1 MTAAAGA
8 VIRKDLPLSAGMR
21 ILSSFQD
28 GGADALSQYAHC
40 VIPLLNA
47 LGWRGDHRHVAE
59 AVPHFTDNLDL
70 DGFRAV
76 MANLNY
82 ALKPVST
89 RLDRLARNMVPCLF
103 VPETGSV
110 RVIVDAGEDGV
121 LAFDAGTRTERLEQ
135 AQKLRGIA
143 YVAKPVEGKDKAAK
157 RDDRSWVLGIMRR
170 FNTVGAQALALTG
183 LFNLLS
189 MATPLFIMVV
199 YDSVIPSGSTRQLL
213 YFVAGIL
220 MALGLELWFRWL
232 RSRSLAYIGG
242 RIDHLV
248 GSAAFQ
254 QVLYLP
260 PMYTETAPIGGQ
272 MARLKEFESIREF
285 FTGPLAESLLDL
297 PFLVLF
303 LAVIGIV
310 GGPLVLVP
318 ICIGIL
324 FVLLHLVLAPV
335 LRRMVRQSNHI
346 RSDLQQFLVETLG
359 NVRTVKFLG
368 AEKLW
373 RDRYRRSSAEA
384 AIADFRYALMNH
396 VVQTAAQV
404 LMLAAGIALMALG
417 ALQVIDGDMSMGGL
431 IAVMAL
437 GWRAL
442 SPIQSG
448 FLALGRVEQIRS
460 AIRQID
466 NLMRVPIERVPGTVP
481 PRRTILGGITF
492 SFVSHRYNAESD
504 PVLFGVNFDIKPG
517 EVVALTGHNG
527 SGKSTAAKLAAGLYR
542 SQTGAVLIDGV
553 DIRQIDPID
562 LRQSIAFVPQVSHF
576 FYGTI
581 SQNMRLAV
589 PAATDGEIEAATIE
603 ARVHD
608 EILALPEAY
617 ATRLSEQTLSALP
630 SGFKQKLAL
639 ARAYVREAPILI
651 LDEPGQALD
660 EAGDQALMETIERLR
675 GTTTVI
681 IVTHRPSHM
690 RIADRLIV
698 MNAGKV
704 QFDGKPE
711 EFLDGP
717 GPGGP

>member
-1 MTAAAGA
+1 
-8 VIRKDLPLSAGMR
+8 
-21 ILSSFQD
+21 
-28 GGADALSQYAHC
+28 
-40 VIPLLNA
+40 
-47 LGWRGDHRHVAE
+47 
-59 AVPHFTDNLDL
+59 
-70 DGFRAV
+70 
-76 MANLNY
+76 
-82 ALKPVST
+82 
-89 RLDRLARNMVPCLF
+89 
-103 VPETGSV
+103 
-110 RVIVDAGEDGV
+110 
-121 LAFDAGTRTERLEQ
+121 
-135 AQKLRGIA
+135 
-143 YVAKPVEGKDKAAK
+143 
-157 RDDRSWVLGIMRR
+157 
-170 FNTVGAQALALTG
+170 
-183 LFNLLS
+183 
-189 MATPLFIMVV
+189 
-199 YDSVIPSGSTRQLL
+199 
-213 YFVAGIL
+213 
-220 MALGLELWFRWL
+220 
-232 RSRSLAYIGG
+232 
-242 RIDHLV
+242 
-248 GSAAFQ
+248 
-254 QVLYLP
+254 
-260 PMYTETAPIGGQ
+260 
-272 MARLKEFESIREF
+272 
-285 FTGPLAESLLDL
+285 
-297 PFLVLF
+297 
-303 LAVIGIV
+303 
-310 GGPLVLVP
+310 
-318 ICIGIL
+318 
-324 FVLLHLVLAPV
+324 
-335 LRRMVRQSNHI
+335 
-346 RSDLQQFLVETLG
+346 
-359 NVRTVKFLG
+359 
-368 AEKLW
+368 
-373 RDRYRRSSAEA
+373 
-384 AIADFRYALMNH
+384 
-396 VVQTAAQV
+396 
-404 LMLAAGIALMALG
+404 MALG

-589 PAATDGEIEAATIE
+589 PAATDEEIEAATLE

-608 EILALPEAY
+608 EILALPEGY